1 MRSIR
6 RTLLAGMT
14 TAILV
19 VLAVTMLFVYRE
31 TRAQIDSLL
40 DAHLRQIVRS
50 VPAPGSRLAYGTPFA
65 DLQDTP
71 DLLIQVWDRDGGRIY
86 ASSTRWRLPAH
97 ARLGFADAPT
107 PDGRVRVFSELRD
120 GLLVQAAQPLSL
132 RRTIAAEAA
141 LRQVLPLL
149 ALGAVLLLLAWVI
162 VGRGLSPLANIRRDL
177 AARDRGSLQALERGG
192 LPRELDPLVAEI
204 NALLGRL
211 DAVLQRQQAFVAD
224 AAHELRTPLAALRL
238 QIDSLALA
246 RAPDDDARDAR
257 DARDDALARLRAGVA
272 RMARLVDQLLTLARQ
287 EHAGAA
293 AANERIVDLSALARQ
308 VVAMQAESAA
318 SRDIDLGLEGADDE
332 TGSVLAR
339 GDADAIE
346 TQLAN
351 LIANAIRHVPH
362 GGRVDVRALALDGRP
377 TLIVDDNGPGIAPAA
392 RERVFDRFYRAPGAD
407 GVGSGLG
414 LAIVREIATRHGAR
428 VELTDS
434 PLGGLRVVVSFA
446 PMGPGR
452 SPAPAAGRP

>member
-19 VLAVTMLFVYRE
+19 VLAVTMIFVYRE

-97 ARLGFADAPT
+97 ARLGFADAQT

-162 VGRGLSPLANIRRDL
+162 VGRGLSPLANVRRDL
-177 AARDRGSLQALERGG
+177 AARDRGSLQAIERGG

-238 QIDSLALA
+238 QIDSLA
-246 RAPDDDARDAR
+246 RASDDASAS
-257 DARDDALARLRAGVA
+257 DDALARLRAGVS
-272 RMARLVDQLLTLARQ
+272 RMVRLVDQLLTLARQ
-287 EHAGAA
+287 EHAGPAA
-293 AANERIVDLSALARQ
+293 ASDRIVDLSVLARQ

-318 SRDIDLGLEGADDE
+318 SRDIDLGLEGAGDA

-362 GGRVDVRALALDGRP
+362 GGRVDVQALALDGRP
-377 TLIVDDNGPGIAPAA
+377 TLIVDDNGPGIPPQA

-414 LAIVREIATRHGAR
+414 LAIVREIASRHGAR
-428 VELTDS
+428 VELSDS

-446 PMGPGR
+446 PMGSGR